1 MARVVEE
8 QKDDPRFK
16 MYTETIKKLQ
26 RKYEVA
32 EVTQRYKVLELKRSQ
47 KKHQKEMA
55 KLKKEKAEHA
65 ETKAKYAK
73 ERETSASLRALVEE
87 LRS

>member
-32 EVTQRYKVLELKRSQ
+32 EVMRRCKVIELKRSQ

-55 KLKKEKAEHA
+55 SYKKEKAAHA
-65 ETKAKYAK
+65 ETKEKYAK